1 VTVKRRYRSE
11 VRSVRALATR
21 DAITAAARRLFA
33 SRGYAAT
40 SIETI
45 AKEAGVAVQTVY
57 AIFGSKRAVLES
69 LLDALDDQAGLDELG
84 RALANSPPLDQ
95 AAAVARFLTRLFT
108 RGADIIAAARAAG
121 AGDPALRALARKGLA
136 RHHQGMTRI
145 AQGWA
150 RAGVLRPDLS
160 ARDATAILEAIT
172 SYEVFH
178 HLRAAGWT
186 LKHYQHWLGAT
197 IATLALEAPR

>member
-1 VTVKRRYRSE
+1 MTVKRRYRSE
-11 VRSVRALATR
+11 VRAVRATATR

-57 AIFGSKRAVLES
+57 AVFGSKRTLLES
-69 LLDALDDQAGLDELG
+69 LLDALDDQAGLEALG
-84 RALANSPPLDQ
+84 KALANARPVEQ
-95 AAAVARFLTRLFT
+95 ASAVARFLTRLFT
-108 RGADIIAAARAAG
+108 RGADVIAAARGAG
-121 AGDPALRALARKGLA
+121 AGDPALQALTRKGLA
-136 RHHQGMTRI
+136 RHHQGMTRL

-150 RAGVLRPDLS
+150 RAGALRPDLS

-186 LKHYQHWLGAT
+186 LKHYEQWLGAT
-197 IATLALEAPR
+197 IAALVLASPR